1 MRLPQGF
8 SQVDVFF
15 FLPIFLAIE
24 VIGTKITNAFL
35 FWSTKELADL
45 RFEPSR
51 SGELFRLRV
60 VPHFSSGIVERAKG
74 ERAWKSPSR
83 VSPFLARVDFHARSF
98 FARST
103 HPWEKTKCKYANAN
117 IQSNMKTND
126 RRSLNVSFDTFR
138 RMRWKSNVITSL
150 LVKSKRSRL
159 FGDFLFRE
167 LRTEA
172 IRMW

>member
-1 MRLPQGF
+1 MKLPQGF
-8 SQVDVFF
+8 SHVDVFF

-24 VIGTKITNAFL
+24 VIGIKITNVFL

-60 VPHFSSGIVERAKG
+60 VPHFSSGIVERAKR

-103 HPWEKTKCKYANAN
+103 HPWGKCKYAMQ
-117 IQSNMKTND
+117 IS
-126 RRSLNVSFDTFR
+126 RII
-138 RMRWKSNVITSL
+138 WKQTVVGL
-150 LVKSKRSRL
+150 LMSRL
-159 FGDFLFRE
+159 TLSGAWDENPTLSQVFLLSQNVPDFLETFCF
-167 LRTEA
+167 A
-172 IRMW
+172 N